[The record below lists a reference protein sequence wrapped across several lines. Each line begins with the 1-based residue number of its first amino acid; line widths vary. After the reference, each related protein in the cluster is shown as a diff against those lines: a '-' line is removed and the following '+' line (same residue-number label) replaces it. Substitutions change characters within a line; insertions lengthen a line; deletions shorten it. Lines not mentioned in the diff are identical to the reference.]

1 MDTFIYSLIG
11 LSTLAKQ
18 LNPVERVSD
27 DINEFVMEGLFATIT
42 NANFDEEEFILR
54 IKQSLKYR
62 EELKQRLISY
72 QISLIEHDVIS
83 FSVATKEAMIAKA
96 LKVAIHQTQDEDIRS
111 IRELILFGLKG
122 LAAYLSHAQKLGYID
137 SNLYQEMHVF
147 MASLI
152 DDSLTLEMYIPLTLA
167 LGSVGVQAMAL
178 LDQANTQTF
187 GHPQIT
193 SVNLGVGN
201 RPGIL
206 ITGHDLHDLKQLLE
220 QTKDCG
226 VDVYTH
232 SEMLAAHYYPEL
244 KKYEHLKGNYGNA
257 WHLQTKEFETFN
269 GPIIFTTNC
278 LVPPR
283 SRHPQI
289 TSVNLGVGNR
299 PGILITGHDLHDLK
313 QLLEQTK
320 DCGVDVYTHSE
331 MLAAHYYPELKKYE
345 HLKGNYGNAWHLQTK
360 EFETFN
366 GPIIFT
372 TNCLVPPRST
382 STYVNRVYT
391 TGNTGHPDFKVIP
404 ILEDGRKDF
413 SAVIEQALTCE
424 APKAIEEG
432 ELVGGFAH
440 HQVMSLA
447 DSIIE
452 AVKAGEIGH
461 FVVMAGCDGRHKERQ
476 YYTEFAQSLPENAV
490 IMTAGCAKYRY
501 NKLELGTIKG
511 IPRLLD
517 AGQCNDS
524 YSLAVIALQ
533 LKEAFGLDDINE
545 LPIIYNIAWYEQK
558 AVIVLLAL
566 LSLGVKKIHL
576 GPTLPAFLSPNIV
589 DFLVKNFEIGGITS
603 VEEDLLTFFA

>member
-1 MDTFIYSLIG
+1 MEMFCNQCQEASKGVGCTVFGVCGKSPELTALMDTFIYSLIG
-11 LSTLAKQ
+11 VSTLAKQ
-18 LNPVERVSD
+18 LNEMEPVPNE
-27 DINEFVMEGLFATIT
+27 INEFVMEGLFATIT
-42 NANFDEEEFILR
+42 NANFDEAEFVNR
-54 IKQSLKYR
+54 IEQSLQYR
-62 EELKQRLISY
+62 EELKQRLVSHQA
-72 QISLIEHDVIS
+72 QIIEHDAIS
-83 FSVATKEAMIAKA
+83 FNVITKEAMIAKA
-96 LKVAIHQTQDEDIRS
+96 LKVALHQTPDEDIRS

-122 LAAYLSHAQKLGYID
+122 LAAYLSHAQKLDYV
-137 SNLYQEMHVF
+137 NPTLYQEMHAF

-152 DDSLTLEMYIPLTLA
+152 DDSLTLESYIPLTLA

-178 LDQANTQTF
+178 LDEANTQTF
-187 GHPQIT
+187 GNPEIT
-193 SVNLGVGN
+193 NVEIGVGE

-283 SRHPQI
+283 S
-289 TSVNLGVGNR
+289 N
-299 PGILITGHDLHDLK
+299 
-313 QLLEQTK
+313 
-320 DCGVDVYTHSE
+320 
-331 MLAAHYYPELKKYE
+331 
-345 HLKGNYGNAWHLQTK
+345 
-360 EFETFN
+360 
-366 GPIIFT
+366 
-372 TNCLVPPRST
+372 

-404 ILEDGRKDF
+404 ILNDGRKDF
-413 SAVIEQALTCE
+413 SAVIEQALSCD
-424 APKAIEEG
+424 APIAIEQG
-432 ELVGGFAH
+432 QLVGGFAH
-440 HQVMSLA
+440 HQVMALA

-452 AVKAGEIGH
+452 AIKAGEIGH

-476 YYTEFAQSLPENAV
+476 YYTDFAKALPEDAV
-490 IMTAGCAKYRY
+490 ILTAGCAKYRY
-501 NKLELGTIKG
+501 NKLDLGAING
-511 IPRLLD
+511 IPRVLD

-533 LKEAFGLDDINE
+533 LQEAFGLEDIND

-589 DFLVKNFEIGGITS
+589 EFLIKNFEIGGITS
-603 VEEDLLTFFA
+603 VEEDLLTFF

>member
-1 MDTFIYSLIG
+1 MEMFCNQCQEASQGVGCTVFGVCGKSPELTALMDTFIYSLIG

-27 DINEFVMEGLFATIT
+27 DINEFIMEGLFATIT
-42 NANFDEEEFILR
+42 NANFDEEEFVSR
-54 IKQSLKYR
+54 IKQSLQYR
-62 EELKQRLISY
+62 EELKQRIVSY
-72 QISLIEHDVIS
+72 QIPLIEHDVIA
-83 FSVATKEAMIAKA
+83 FSVATKEEMIAKA
-96 LKVAIHQTQDEDIRS
+96 LKIAIHQTQDEDIRS

-283 SRHPQI
+283 S
-289 TSVNLGVGNR
+289 
-299 PGILITGHDLHDLK
+299 
-313 QLLEQTK
+313 
-320 DCGVDVYTHSE
+320 
-331 MLAAHYYPELKKYE
+331 
-345 HLKGNYGNAWHLQTK
+345 
-360 EFETFN
+360 
-366 GPIIFT
+366 
-372 TNCLVPPRST
+372 T
-382 STYVNRVYT
+382 STYVDRVYT

-404 ILEDGRKDF
+404 ILNDGRKDF

>member
-1 MDTFIYSLIG
+1 
-11 LSTLAKQ
+11 
-18 LNPVERVSD
+18 
-27 DINEFVMEGLFATIT
+27 MEGLFATIT
-42 NANFDEEEFILR
+42 NANFDEEEFVSR
-54 IKQSLKYR
+54 IKQSLQYR
-62 EELKQRLISY
+62 EELKQRIVSY
-72 QISLIEHDVIS
+72 QIPLIEHDVIS
-83 FSVATKEAMIAKA
+83 FSVATKEEMIAKA
-96 LKVAIHQTQDEDIRS
+96 LKIAIHQTQDEDIRS

-283 SRHPQI
+283 S
-289 TSVNLGVGNR
+289 
-299 PGILITGHDLHDLK
+299 
-313 QLLEQTK
+313 
-320 DCGVDVYTHSE
+320 
-331 MLAAHYYPELKKYE
+331 
-345 HLKGNYGNAWHLQTK
+345 
-360 EFETFN
+360 
-366 GPIIFT
+366 
-372 TNCLVPPRST
+372 T
-382 STYVNRVYT
+382 STYVDRVYT

-404 ILEDGRKDF
+404 ILNDGRKDF

>member
-1 MDTFIYSLIG
+1 MEMFCNQCQEASKGVGCTVFGVCGKSPELTALMDTFIYSLIG

-187 GHPQIT
+187 G
-193 SVNLGVGN
+193 
-201 RPGIL
+201 
-206 ITGHDLHDLKQLLE
+206 
-220 QTKDCG
+220 
-226 VDVYTH
+226 
-232 SEMLAAHYYPEL
+232 
-244 KKYEHLKGNYGNA
+244 
-257 WHLQTKEFETFN
+257 
-269 GPIIFTTNC
+269 
-278 LVPPR
+278 
-283 SRHPQI
+283 HPQI